1 MTHPQNVIYLP
12 PGVVPAARP
21 LAAGVSVPASAVP
34 FDRQFFETLLP
45 QAVQAFCQ
53 QVECHIPRV
62 ELYTLDGA
70 VLFVNGIS
78 GVTDSWVAVHGSR
91 ENHDHPIQVFV
102 PYQTIF
108 RVEIHPESDEARRHL
123 GFIQPLPGVVTP
135 AVQPKQVEAPIGA
148 AAAKPQRKPRSKAA
162 PKK

>member
-1 MTHPQNVIYLP
+1 MTQPQHVIYLP

-21 LAAGVSVPASAVP
+21 LAARVSVPPSAVP
-34 FDRQFFETLLP
+34 YHRQFIETLLP

-53 QVECHIPRV
+53 QVECNIPRV

-91 ENHDHPIQVFV
+91 ESHDHPIQVFV

-108 RVEIHPESDEARRHL
+108 RVEIHPESDETHRHL

-135 AVQPKQVEAPIGA
+135 AVQPKQVETPA
-148 AAAKPQRKPRSKAA
+148 AVKPQRKPRSKPAA
-162 PKK
+162 KK